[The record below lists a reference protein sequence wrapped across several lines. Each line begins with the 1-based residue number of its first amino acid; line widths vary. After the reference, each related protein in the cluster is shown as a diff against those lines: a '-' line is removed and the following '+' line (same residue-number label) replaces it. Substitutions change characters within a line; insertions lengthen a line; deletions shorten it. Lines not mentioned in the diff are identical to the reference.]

1 MASAVLCEINWDDGF
16 AIPVS
21 NTENKSLE
29 DEVQKKQKEKVNID
43 SQLTN
48 FEDRIQ
54 AMTMHLQNVR
64 RELTNT
70 QFLQRAR
77 DKELETEQHLK
88 TIAEHEM
95 QRLKQEIQRLENDLV
110 LLRERKNIM
119 ENNIYRY
126 TQQIEDLKCQ
136 LNWDKQAL
144 EAWLEESTKTDEDTI
159 IIQKYAK
166 DDEGK
171 IRDISVQMERMTND
185 VNKKRKLLDNEMTE
199 TIAAQME
206 LDKIAHDF
214 RRSHSERQ
222 ELIRQWQNT
231 IEQMQRRD
239 QDMDKCAL
247 ILAEVKQE
255 IREKEALINE
265 KVQFLKNETENN
277 EEFLRKISIN
287 ERQGAKLRLEYQAH
301 ETNRIQLQ
309 NELDTLKSKV
319 DRTATD
325 LETVRSQIS
334 NLKRENIEKTTKLR
348 NAKEETK
355 ALEGRL
361 KAVTDSV
368 VSTEE
373 QVARIEKALKNE
385 EKILKELDDQMKYLK
400 DKKFRKANDLH
411 AINEEVK
418 TTKNQMSGNKATLRN
433 LNSRIDKLD
442 NESIK
447 QQEVIYSQ
455 DFQIQQLDRKLAKL
469 EGNMSNYEKE
479 ILGDKVEELSKT
491 LEEKKSTVNLLN
503 TQLKKLQN
511 DIQHLRRH
519 LDKCREEKSDL
530 TCKIEEIHLHID
542 NGEKELKKNRLSE
555 QDFMIEDNLL
565 KLEVKRLRDMLHSKA
580 DDVLSLEKRKLQL
593 ETAMKE
599 RTEEIKIHMDILQ
612 MQIKH
617 IEQEHQGISAEL
629 HERFSK
635 IDKLKKRYELIMFT
649 MEPPEGEE
657 ERSQAYY
664 VIKAAQDKE
673 ELQRQG
679 DELDAKISKGEKEL
693 RALENT
699 LQLLHNQNSS
709 YRKSFSK
716 VTETSEEYEDKL
728 KLEEQ
733 KQAIGEKYRYKRRQV
748 RELQEDILCM
758 TNTLENLLKEE
769 STLQIIV
776 QEKNDKTVHL
786 IKELDDQ
793 SIKLERVTKHCSRV
807 VKDVRSKEQSS
818 GETLEEQDIDL
829 RELRDF
835 NRSLN
840 RLLAEAMSDCPSL
853 ASDLQLYF
861 DQAGLPLPTAPTPP
875 HSHRSSRSSS
885 VHSSVSSQ
893 RTFGSTRSSSSRSGP
908 SAVTPM
914 NLALDLTA
922 ASPQASSRG
931 SQQSL

>member
-1 MASAVLCEINWDDGF
+1 MTNAVLCEIDWDNGF
-16 AIPVS
+16 AIPVA
-21 NTENKSLE
+21 NVENKALE
-29 DEVQKKQKEKVNID
+29 DEVQKKQKEKANFEN
-43 SQLTN
+43 QLTN

-70 QFLQRAR
+70 QSLKRAR
-77 DKELETEQHLK
+77 EKELETEQHFK

-95 QRLKQEIQRLENDLV
+95 QRLKQEIQRLENELV
-110 LLRERKNIM
+110 LLRERRNIM

-126 TQQIEDLKCQ
+126 SQKIEDLKCQ

-159 IIQKYAK
+159 TIQKYAK
-166 DDEGK
+166 EDEGK
-171 IRDISVQMERMTND
+171 IREITVQMERMTND
-185 VNKKRKLLDNEMTE
+185 ANKKRKLLDNEMTE

-222 ELIRQWQNT
+222 ELIRQWQNI
-231 IEQMQRRD
+231 IEQMNKRD

-247 ILAEVKQE
+247 LLAEVKQE
-255 IREKEALINE
+255 IREKEAAMNE
-265 KVQFLKNETENN
+265 KIQFLKNETENN
-277 EEFLRKISIN
+277 EEFEKKISIS
-287 ERQGAKLRLEYQAH
+287 ERQAAKLRLEYQAH

-309 NELDTLKSKV
+309 NELDTLKSRV

-325 LETVRSQIS
+325 LETARSQIT
-334 NLKRENIEKTTKLR
+334 NLKRESVEKSNKLMKV
-348 NAKEETK
+348 KEESK
-355 ALEGRL
+355 ALEGKL
-361 KAVTDSV
+361 KAVTEKV
-368 VSTEE
+368 VSSEE
-373 QVARIEKALKNE
+373 QMARMEKELKNE
-385 EKILKELDDQMKYLK
+385 EKVVKELDDQMKYLK
-400 DKKFRKANDLH
+400 DKKFKKTEELYS
-411 AINEEVK
+411 INEEVK
-418 TTKNQMSGNKATLRN
+418 TATNQTSGNKATLRN

-442 NESIK
+442 HESIK

-455 DFQIQQLDRKLAKL
+455 DFQIQQLEQRLAKL
-469 EGNMSNYEKE
+469 EGNVSHNDKE
-479 ILGDKVEELSKT
+479 VLGDKVEELAKT

-503 TQLKKLQN
+503 SQLKKLQN
-511 DIQHLRRH
+511 DIQHLRGY
-519 LDKCREEKSDL
+519 LDKCREEKIDL
-530 TCKIEEIHLHID
+530 TSKIEDIHLHID
-542 NGEKELKKNRLSE
+542 NGEKELKKNKLAE
-555 QDFMIEDNLL
+555 QDLMVEDNLL
-565 KLEVKRLRDMLHSKA
+565 KLEVKRLWDMLHSKA
-580 DDVLSLEKRKLQL
+580 DDVLCLEKRKLQL

-617 IEQEHQGISAEL
+617 IEQDLQGISAEL

-635 IDKLKKRYELIMFT
+635 IDKMKKRYEILIFT

-664 VIKAAQDKE
+664 VIKAAQEKE

-699 LQLLHNQNSS
+699 LQLLHNQNTS

-733 KQAIGEKYRYKRRQV
+733 KQAIDEKYRYKRRQI
-748 RELQEDILCM
+748 RELQEDIQCM
-758 TNTLENLLKEE
+758 TNTLDTLLKEE
-769 STLQIIV
+769 STLQIV
-776 QEKNDKTVHL
+776 SQEKQDKTVHL

-793 SIKLERVTKHCSRV
+793 KVKLERVTKHCSKV
-807 VKDVRSKEQSS
+807 VKDIRSTKQSV
-818 GETLEEQDIDL
+818 GETPEEQDIDL

-840 RLLAEAMSDCPSL
+840 KLLAEAMDDCPSL
-853 ASDLQLYF
+853 AADLQLYF
-861 DQAGLPLPTAPTPP
+861 NQAGLPLPTAPTPP
-875 HSHRSSRSSS
+875 RSHRSSKSPS
-885 VHSSVSSQ
+885 VHSSASSVSILKHICRVVVSS
-893 RTFGSTRSSSSRSGP
+893 TC
-908 SAVTPM
+908 
-914 NLALDLTA
+914 
-922 ASPQASSRG
+922 
-931 SQQSL
+931 

>member
-1 MASAVLCEINWDDGF
+1 MTNAVLCEIDWDNGF
-16 AIPVS
+16 AIPVA
-21 NTENKSLE
+21 NVENKALE
-29 DEVQKKQKEKVNID
+29 DEVQKKQKEKANLEN
-43 SQLTN
+43 QLTN

-54 AMTMHLQNVR
+54 AMIMHLQNVR

-70 QFLQRAR
+70 QSLKRAR
-77 DKELETEQHLK
+77 EKELQTEQHFK
-88 TIAEHEM
+88 TIAEHEI

-126 TQQIEDLKCQ
+126 TQKIEDLKCQ

-159 IIQKYAK
+159 TIQKYAK
-166 DDEGK
+166 EDEGK
-171 IRDISVQMERMTND
+171 IREITVQMERMTND
-185 VNKKRKLLDNEMTE
+185 ANKKRKLLDNEMTE

-222 ELIRQWQNT
+222 ELIRQWQNI
-231 IEQMQRRD
+231 IEQMNKRD

-247 ILAEVKQE
+247 LLAEVKQE
-255 IREKEALINE
+255 IREKEAAMNE
-265 KVQFLKNETENN
+265 KIQFLKNESENN
-277 EEFLRKISIN
+277 EEFEKKISIS
-287 ERQGAKLRLEYQAH
+287 ERQAAKLRLEYQVH

-309 NELDTLKSKV
+309 SELDTLKSRV

-325 LETVRSQIS
+325 LETVRSQIT
-334 NLKRENIEKTTKLR
+334 NLKRESIEKSNKLMK
-348 NAKEETK
+348 AKEESK
-355 ALEGRL
+355 ALEGKL
-361 KAVTDSV
+361 KAVTEKV

-373 QVARIEKALKNE
+373 QVARMEKELKNE
-385 EKILKELDDQMKYLK
+385 GKVVKELDDQMKYLK
-400 DKKFRKANDLH
+400 DKKFKKTEELYS
-411 AINEEVK
+411 INEEVK
-418 TTKNQMSGNKATLRN
+418 TATNQTSGNKATLHS

-442 NESIK
+442 HEGIR
-447 QQEVIYSQ
+447 QQEVIYNQ
-455 DFQIQQLDRKLAKL
+455 DFQIQQLERRLAKL
-469 EGNMSNYEKE
+469 EGNVSHNEKE
-479 ILGDKVEELSKT
+479 ILGDKVEELTKT

-503 TQLKKLQN
+503 SQLKKLQN
-511 DIQHLRRH
+511 DIQHLRRY
-519 LDKCREEKSDL
+519 LDKCREEKIDL
-530 TCKIEEIHLHID
+530 TSKIEDIHLHID
-542 NGEKELKKNRLSE
+542 NGEKELKKNKLAE
-555 QDFMIEDNLL
+555 QDLMIDDNLL

-580 DDVLSLEKRKLQL
+580 DDVLCLEKRKLQL

-617 IEQEHQGISAEL
+617 IEQEQQGISVEL

-635 IDKLKKRYELIMFT
+635 IDKMKKRYELLIFT

-664 VIKAAQDKE
+664 VIKAAQEKE

-699 LQLLHNQNSS
+699 LQLLHNQNTS

-733 KQAIGEKYRYKRRQV
+733 KRAIDEKYRYKRRQI
-748 RELQEDILCM
+748 RELQEDIQCM
-758 TNTLENLLKEE
+758 TNTLDNLLKEE
-769 STLQIIV
+769 STLQITS
-776 QEKNDKTVHL
+776 QEKQDKTVHL

-793 SIKLERVTKHCSRV
+793 KVKLERVTKHCSKV
-807 VKDVRSKEQSS
+807 VKDVRSTKQSV
-818 GETLEEQDIDL
+818 GETPEEQDIDL

-840 RLLAEAMSDCPSL
+840 KLLAEAMDNCPSL
-853 ASDLQLYF
+853 AADLQLYF
-861 DQAGLPLPTAPTPP
+861 NQAGLPLPTAPTPP
-875 HSHRSSRSSS
+875 CSHCSSRSPS
-885 VHSSVSSQ
+885 VHSSASSV
-893 RTFGSTRSSSSRSGP
+893 RSVSSSRNSTNGQTR
-908 SAVTPM
+908 VTPI

-922 ASPQASSRG
+922 SSPSTTSRG
-931 SQQSL
+931 SQKSQ

>member
-1 MASAVLCEINWDDGF
+1 MTNAVLCEIDWDNGF
-16 AIPVS
+16 AIPVA
-21 NTENKSLE
+21 NVENKALE
-29 DEVQKKQKEKVNID
+29 DEVQKKQKEKANFEN
-43 SQLTN
+43 QLTN

-70 QFLQRAR
+70 QSLKRAR
-77 DKELETEQHLK
+77 EKELETEQHFK

-95 QRLKQEIQRLENDLV
+95 QRLKQEIQRLENELV
-110 LLRERKNIM
+110 LLRERRNIM

-126 TQQIEDLKCQ
+126 SQKIEDLKCQ

-159 IIQKYAK
+159 TIQKYAK
-166 DDEGK
+166 EDEGK
-171 IRDISVQMERMTND
+171 IREITVQMERMTND
-185 VNKKRKLLDNEMTE
+185 ANKKRKLLDNEMTE

-222 ELIRQWQNT
+222 ELIRQWQNI
-231 IEQMQRRD
+231 IEQMNKRD

-247 ILAEVKQE
+247 LLAEVKQE
-255 IREKEALINE
+255 IREKEAAMNE
-265 KVQFLKNETENN
+265 KIQFLKNETENN
-277 EEFLRKISIN
+277 EEFEKKISIS
-287 ERQGAKLRLEYQAH
+287 ERQAAKLRLEYQAH

-309 NELDTLKSKV
+309 NELDTLKSRV

-325 LETVRSQIS
+325 LETARSQIT
-334 NLKRENIEKTTKLR
+334 NLKRESVEKSNKLMKV
-348 NAKEETK
+348 KEESK
-355 ALEGRL
+355 ALEGKL
-361 KAVTDSV
+361 KAVTEKV
-368 VSTEE
+368 VSSEE
-373 QVARIEKALKNE
+373 QMARMEKELKNE
-385 EKILKELDDQMKYLK
+385 EKVVKELDDQMKYLK
-400 DKKFRKANDLH
+400 DKKFKKTEELYS
-411 AINEEVK
+411 INEEVK
-418 TTKNQMSGNKATLRN
+418 TATNQTSGNKATLRN

-442 NESIK
+442 HESIK

-455 DFQIQQLDRKLAKL
+455 DFQIQQLEQRLAKL
-469 EGNMSNYEKE
+469 EGNVSHNDKE
-479 ILGDKVEELSKT
+479 VLGDKVEELAKT

-503 TQLKKLQN
+503 SQLKKLQN
-511 DIQHLRRH
+511 DIQHLRGY
-519 LDKCREEKSDL
+519 LDKCREEKIDL
-530 TCKIEEIHLHID
+530 TSKIEDIHLHID
-542 NGEKELKKNRLSE
+542 NGEKELKKNKLAE
-555 QDFMIEDNLL
+555 QDLMVEDNLL
-565 KLEVKRLRDMLHSKA
+565 KLEVKRLWDMLHSKA
-580 DDVLSLEKRKLQL
+580 DDVLCLEKRKLQL

-617 IEQEHQGISAEL
+617 IEQDLQGISAEL

-635 IDKLKKRYELIMFT
+635 IDKMKKRYEILIFT

-664 VIKAAQDKE
+664 VIKAAQEKE

-699 LQLLHNQNSS
+699 LQLLHNQNTS

-733 KQAIGEKYRYKRRQV
+733 KQAIDEKYRYKRRQI
-748 RELQEDILCM
+748 RELQEDIQCM
-758 TNTLENLLKEE
+758 TNTLDTLLKEE
-769 STLQIIV
+769 STLQIV
-776 QEKNDKTVHL
+776 SQEKQDKTVHL

-793 SIKLERVTKHCSRV
+793 KVKLERVTKHCSKV
-807 VKDVRSKEQSS
+807 VKDIRSTKQSV
-818 GETLEEQDIDL
+818 GETPEEQDIDL

-840 RLLAEAMSDCPSL
+840 KLLAEAMDDCPSL
-853 ASDLQLYF
+853 AADLQLYF
-861 DQAGLPLPTAPTPP
+861 NQAGLPLPTAPTPP
-875 HSHRSSRSSS
+875 RSHRSSKSPS
-885 VHSSVSSQ
+885 VHSSASSV
-893 RTFGSTRSSSSRSGP
+893 RSVSSSRNSTNGQT
-908 SAVTPM
+908 SVTPI

-922 ASPQASSRG
+922 SSPPTSSRG
-931 SQQSL
+931 SQKSQ

>member
-1 MASAVLCEINWDDGF
+1 MTNAVLCEIDWDNGF
-16 AIPVS
+16 AIPVA
-21 NTENKSLE
+21 NVENKALE
-29 DEVQKKQKEKVNID
+29 DEVQKKQKEKANLEN
-43 SQLTN
+43 QLTN

-70 QFLQRAR
+70 QSLKRAR
-77 DKELETEQHLK
+77 EKELETEQHFK
-88 TIAEHEM
+88 TIAEHEI
-95 QRLKQEIQRLENDLV
+95 QRLKQEIQRLENDLI

-126 TQQIEDLKCQ
+126 TQKIGDLKCQ
-136 LNWDKQAL
+136 LNWDKRAL

-159 IIQKYAK
+159 TIQKYAK
-166 DDEGK
+166 EDEGK
-171 IRDISVQMERMTND
+171 IREITVQMERMTND
-185 VNKKRKLLDNEMTE
+185 ANKKRKLLDNEMTE

-222 ELIRQWQNT
+222 ELIRQWQNI
-231 IEQMQRRD
+231 IEQMNKRD

-247 ILAEVKQE
+247 LLAEVKQE
-255 IREKEALINE
+255 IREKEAAMNE
-265 KVQFLKNETENN
+265 KIQFLKNESENN
-277 EEFLRKISIN
+277 EEFEKKISIS
-287 ERQGAKLRLEYQAH
+287 ERQAAKLRLEYQMH

-309 NELDTLKSKV
+309 SELDTLKSRV

-325 LETVRSQIS
+325 LETVRSQIT
-334 NLKRENIEKTTKLR
+334 NLKQESIEKSNKLMK
-348 NAKEETK
+348 AKEESK
-355 ALEGRL
+355 ALEDKL
-361 KAVTDSV
+361 KAVTEKV

-373 QVARIEKALKNE
+373 QVARMEKELKNE
-385 EKILKELDDQMKYLK
+385 EKVVKELDDQMKYLK
-400 DKKFRKANDLH
+400 DKKFKKTEELYS
-411 AINEEVK
+411 INEEVK
-418 TTKNQMSGNKATLRN
+418 TATNQTSGNKATLRS

-442 NESIK
+442 HEGIR
-447 QQEVIYSQ
+447 QQEVIYNQ
-455 DFQIQQLDRKLAKL
+455 DFQIQQLEQRLAKL
-469 EGNMSNYEKE
+469 EGNVSHNEKE
-479 ILGDKVEELSKT
+479 ILGDKVEELTKT

-503 TQLKKLQN
+503 SQLKKLQN
-511 DIQHLRRH
+511 DIQHLRRY
-519 LDKCREEKSDL
+519 LDKCREEKIDL
-530 TCKIEEIHLHID
+530 TSKIEDIHLHID
-542 NGEKELKKNRLSE
+542 NGEKELKKNKLAE
-555 QDFMIEDNLL
+555 QDLMIDDNLL

-580 DDVLSLEKRKLQL
+580 DDVLCLEKRKLQL

-617 IEQEHQGISAEL
+617 IEQEQQGISVEL

-635 IDKLKKRYELIMFT
+635 IDKMKKRYELLIFT

-664 VIKAAQDKE
+664 VIKAAQEKE

-699 LQLLHNQNSS
+699 LQLLHNQNTS

-733 KQAIGEKYRYKRRQV
+733 KRAIDEKYRYKRRQI
-748 RELQEDILCM
+748 RELQEDIQCM
-758 TNTLENLLKEE
+758 TNTLDNLLKEE
-769 STLQIIV
+769 STLQITS
-776 QEKNDKTVHL
+776 QEKQDKTVYL

-793 SIKLERVTKHCSRV
+793 KVKLERVTKHCSKV
-807 VKDVRSKEQSS
+807 VKDVRSTKQSV
-818 GETLEEQDIDL
+818 GETPEEQDIDL

-835 NRSLN
+835 NRLLN
-840 RLLAEAMSDCPSL
+840 KLLAEAMDDCPSL
-853 ASDLQLYF
+853 AADLQLYF
-861 DQAGLPLPTAPTPP
+861 NQAGLPLPTAPTPP
-875 HSHRSSRSSS
+875 RSHRSSRSPS
-885 VHSSVSSQ
+885 VHSS
-893 RTFGSTRSSSSRSGP
+893 
-908 SAVTPM
+908 
-914 NLALDLTA
+914 
-922 ASPQASSRG
+922 ASSVRLEPPTAV
-931 SQQSL
+931 SD

>member
-1 MASAVLCEINWDDGF
+1 MTSAVLCEINWDDGF

-21 NTENKSLE
+21 NTDNKSLE
-29 DEVQKKQKEKVNID
+29 DEMQKKRKEKANID
-43 SQLTN
+43 NQLTN

-64 RELTNT
+64 RELSNT

-77 DKELETEQHLK
+77 EKEMETEQHLK

-95 QRLKQEIQRLENDLV
+95 QRLKQEIQRHENDLV

-119 ENNIYRY
+119 ENNIYKY

-144 EAWLEESTKTDEDTI
+144 EVWLEESTKTDEDTI
-159 IIQKYAK
+159 TIQKYAK

-171 IRDISVQMERMTND
+171 IRDISIQMERMTND
-185 VNKKRKLLDNEMTE
+185 ANKKRKQLDNEMTE

-206 LDKIAHDF
+206 LNKIAHDF

-247 ILAEVKQE
+247 ILAEIKQE

-277 EEFLRKISIN
+277 EEFVRKISIN

-309 NELDTLKSKV
+309 NELDTLKSRV

-325 LETVRSQIS
+325 LETVRSQITH
-334 NLKRENIEKTTKLR
+334 LKRENIVKATKLR

-355 ALEGRL
+355 VLESRL
-361 KAVTDSV
+361 KTVTDSV

-385 EKILKELDDQMKYLK
+385 EKIVKELDDQTKYLK
-400 DKKFRKANDLH
+400 DRRFRKTEDLH
-411 AINEEVK
+411 AVTEEVK
-418 TTKNQMSGNKATLRN
+418 TTKNQISGNKATLRN
-433 LNSRIDKLD
+433 FNSRITKLD

-455 DFQIQQLDRKLAKL
+455 DFQIQQLERRLAKL
-469 EGNMSNYEKE
+469 EGNVSNNENE
-479 ILGDKVEELSKT
+479 ILGEKVEELSKT
-491 LEEKKSTVNLLN
+491 LEEKKITVNLLN

-519 LDKCREEKSDL
+519 LEKCGEEKSDL
-530 TCKIEEIHLHID
+530 TSKIEEIHLHID
-542 NGEKELKKNRLSE
+542 NGEKELKKNRLIE

-565 KLEVKRLRDMLHSKA
+565 KLEVKRLREMLHSKA

-599 RTEEIKIHMDILQ
+599 RIEEIKIHMDILL

-617 IEQEHQGISAEL
+617 MKQEHQGISGEL

-635 IDKLKKRYELIMFT
+635 IDKLKKRYELIVFT
-649 MEPPEGEE
+649 QEPPEGEE

-679 DELDAKISKGEKEL
+679 DDLDAKISKGEKEL

-699 LQLLHNQNSS
+699 LQLLNNQNST

-733 KQAIGEKYRYKRRQV
+733 KRAIGEKYRYKRRQV
-748 RELQEDILCM
+748 RELQDDIQCM
-758 TNTLENLLKEE
+758 TTTLDNLLKEE
-769 STLQIIV
+769 STLQVIV
-776 QEKNDKTVHL
+776 QEKDDKSVHL
-786 IKELDDQ
+786 IKELNDQ
-793 SIKLERVTKHCSRV
+793 KIKLERVTKQCSKL
-807 VKDVRSKEQSS
+807 VKDIRSTKQSR

-829 RELRDF
+829 RELREF
-835 NRSLN
+835 NKSLN
-840 RLLAEAMSDCPSL
+840 RLLAEAMDDCPGL
-853 ASDLQLYF
+853 AADLQLYF
-861 DQAGLPLPTAPTPP
+861 NQAGLPLPSAPTPP
-875 HSHRSSRSSS
+875 PSHQSSRSSS
-885 VHSSVSSQ
+885 VHSS
-893 RTFGSTRSSSSRSGP
+893 
-908 SAVTPM
+908 
-914 NLALDLTA
+914 
-922 ASPQASSRG
+922 ASSLRFR
-931 SQQSL
+931 